1 MKEGCIKVHAPLS
14 AEVARSLA
22 CGQRVCLS
30 GTILIARDAAHR
42 RMAEELSRGESLPF
56 DPVGAV
62 LFYGGPAPTPP
73 GHAIGPIGPTTSA
86 RMDPYTP
93 VLLRLGIRG
102 MIGKGKRSP
111 EVVAAMREA
120 GAVYFGATGG
130 AAALLARSVKAVV
143 TLAYEDLGTDAVCL
157 LEVVDFPLVV
167 AVDARGNDLY
177 EQGRAKYING
187 PDQTA
192 KEL

>member
-1 MKEGCIKVHAPLS
+1 MENCFRIRAPLS
-14 AEVARSLA
+14 VEVARSLA

-42 RMAEELSRGESLPF
+42 RMTEELSRGKAFPF
-56 DPVGAV
+56 DPAGAV
-62 LFYGGPAPTPP
+62 LFYAGPAPTSP
-73 GHAIGPIGPTTSA
+73 GHVIGPIGPTTSG

-93 VLLRLGIRG
+93 MLLRLGIRG

-111 EVVAAMREA
+111 EVIAAMRET

-143 TLAYEDLGTDAVCL
+143 TLAYEDLGPDAICL
-157 LEVVDFPLVV
+157 LEVEDMPLVV
-167 AVDARGNDLY
+167 AIDSAGNDLY

-187 PDQTA
+187 TDHAA